1 MCERYSIEKNINFRK
16 SSSAF
21 SKTKTPCFHP
31 AAPLQAY
38 YLSHRWLFCAV
49 FPCQPVAVL
58 TGKETEIM
66 AVPHFSL
73 RQLVNAGVHFGHTTR
88 RWNPRMKPYLYGSR
102 NGVHI
107 LDLEQ
112 TVPLLHQALVV
123 IHNTVAKG
131 GRVLFV
137 ASKRQAADVIA
148 ETARKCGQHF
158 VNHRWLG
165 GMLTNW
171 KTVSNSL
178 KTLKEIDEKLSNP
191 MEGLTKKEQI
201 MLTRRRDK
209 LEQVL
214 GGIKDMGGQPDLVVI
229 IDTNKEAIAI
239 EEANVLKIPVIAVLD
254 SNCDPEGIR
263 YPIPGNDDARR
274 AIELYCDLF
283 VAAALGGMQEAMV
296 ASGVDLGALE
306 NLPAADQVNNE
317 GAAA

>member
-1 MCERYSIEKNINFRK
+1 
-16 SSSAF
+16 
-21 SKTKTPCFHP
+21 
-31 AAPLQAY
+31 
-38 YLSHRWLFCAV
+38 
-49 FPCQPVAVL
+49 
-58 TGKETEIM
+58 M

-137 ASKRQAADVIA
+137 ASKRQATDVIA